1 MQDSQTI
8 VYARLLKV
16 SREIS
21 REEADGGGRRQG
33 GSDESLEVDCTN
45 HLYTVHAAAKSSIML
60 LSHTRC
66 SQTGNNLVLC
76 AVGCTQPLLAITV
89 LLHKNS
95 LF

>member
-1 MQDSQTI
+1 MSQMQDSQTI

-33 GSDESLEVDCTN
+33 PCPFITPSLSQGGSDESLEVDCTN
-45 HLYTVHAAAKSSIML
+45 HLYTVHATAKSNIVL

-66 SQTGNNLVLC
+66 SQTGNL
-76 AVGCTQPLLAITV
+76 
-89 LLHKNS
+89 
-95 LF
+95 